1 MRVLVVYPGFYVYG
15 GGEILV
21 VRLCNYLSRNGI
33 KNAILTTE
41 MAPEVK
47 ADLINTELFVEPV
60 DAREAQS
67 VRQRYAM
74 QARALAKGIRT
85 HEADFDVVN
94 PHNFPAEIAAASS
107 SKPTVWMCNEPELYL
122 IKDHPHFKNRLSP
135 DRLYFQLWFMRER
148 SLVRKRISRV
158 VVSDEYNADRFMRI
172 YGIKPR
178 IINYGIDYEF
188 FSTPPSS
195 QLRTD
200 LDITG
205 RFVILHV
212 GMITPFKNQ
221 LASLMALNQ
230 IKQKIPHAML
240 VCAGGG
246 FDEVYKKKVDKFIH
260 DNNLEGHVVFLGHV
274 TRDELR
280 YLYHNAD
287 VMLHPISSQGGWLSP
302 FEMICAGKPVIVS
315 KDLTAAS
322 IIEREQ
328 IGIVTDNYVEALLD
342 VYLNKEKYRRMSS
355 RGSEYVRAHLSWD
368 RFAEQMLTEF
378 TAARGQL

>member
-1 MRVLVVYPGFYVYG
+1 MRC
-15 GGEILV
+15 I
-21 VRLCNYLSRNGI
+21 
-33 KNAILTTE
+33 
-41 MAPEVK
+41 
-47 ADLINTELFVEPV
+47 
-60 DAREAQS
+60 
-67 VRQRYAM
+67 
-74 QARALAKGIRT
+74 
-85 HEADFDVVN
+85 
-94 PHNFPAEIAAASS
+94 
-107 SKPTVWMCNEPELYL
+107 
-122 IKDHPHFKNRLSP
+122 
-135 DRLYFQLWFMRER
+135 
-148 SLVRKRISRV
+148 
-158 VVSDEYNADRFMRI
+158 
-172 YGIKPR
+172 
-178 IINYGIDYEF
+178 
-188 FSTPPSS
+188 
-195 QLRTD
+195 
-200 LDITG
+200 
-205 RFVILHV
+205 
-212 GMITPFKNQ
+212 
-221 LASLMALNQ
+221 
-230 IKQKIPHAML
+230 
-240 VCAGGG
+240 
-246 FDEVYKKKVDKFIH
+246 KKKVDKFIH